1 MRIPAGLKGRII
13 CIRWF
18 GHTEEE
24 SIFGTESGDI
34 KITNDN
40 FLSTGLIPDD
50 SANLKKNKILL
61 QGAVLAKEAIRNQNE
76 ADVQCY
82 LKK

>member
-24 SIFGTESGDI
+24 SIFGTESRDI

-50 SANLKKNKILL
+50 SANLKK
-61 QGAVLAKEAIRNQNE
+61 QNITTRSG
-76 ADVQCY
+76 VG
-82 LKK
+82 KRGN

>member
-50 SANLKKNKILL
+50 SANLKKTKYYY
-61 QGAVLAKEAIRNQNE
+61 KERCWQKRQLEIKTRQMCN
-76 ADVQCY
+76 VI
-82 LKK
+82 